1 MSPEH
6 DFCVSQNHIISLLSQ
21 KMQRL
26 KQHIARLKSNLHREV
41 SKMKTEKQSHRK
53 SRTRQLIQIGGIFQ
67 KSGLLDAFLIAPGDD
82 LQDYENRDKT
92 AKLLGF
98 LSICFEKNAFNE
110 TNLERWRALGERL
123 LKS

>member
-1 MSPEH
+1 
-6 DFCVSQNHIISLLSQ
+6 
-21 KMQRL
+21 
-26 KQHIARLKSNLHREV
+26 
-41 SKMKTEKQSHRK
+41 MKTEKQSHRK